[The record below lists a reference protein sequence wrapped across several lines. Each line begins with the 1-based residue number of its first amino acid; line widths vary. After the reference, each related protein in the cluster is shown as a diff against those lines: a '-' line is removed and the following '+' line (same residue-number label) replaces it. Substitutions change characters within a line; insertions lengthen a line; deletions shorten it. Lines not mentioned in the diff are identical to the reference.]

1 MGTFCCV
8 DEFLPGEGNTV
19 VTGTGPRTGGRTFH
33 EVGQRL
39 FQLLGTVVSRYTAH
53 QDWGAY
59 TVWLLCPSKANRRYN
74 QLSFPCCL
82 SLITWQHVSARAG
95 CSVARLVS
103 KLAFITAPKDQRT
116 IRKPL
121 TLLLCSLCCC
131 IALTQCSVLM
141 IMVDELPTIDHMHII
156 T

>member
-8 DEFLPGEGNTV
+8 DEFLPREGNTV
-19 VTGTGPRTGGRTFH
+19 VTGTGPSTGGRTFH

-39 FQLLGTVVSRYTAH
+39 FQLLGTVVSWYTAH
-53 QDWGAY
+53 EDWGAY

-74 QLSFPCCL
+74 QRSFSCCL
-82 SLITWQHVSARAG
+82 SLITWQHVSTRAG
-95 CSVARLVS
+95 CSVAQLAL

-121 TLLLCSLCCC
+121 TLLC
-131 IALTQCSVLM
+131 VL
-141 IMVDELPTIDHMHII
+141 
-156 T
+156 